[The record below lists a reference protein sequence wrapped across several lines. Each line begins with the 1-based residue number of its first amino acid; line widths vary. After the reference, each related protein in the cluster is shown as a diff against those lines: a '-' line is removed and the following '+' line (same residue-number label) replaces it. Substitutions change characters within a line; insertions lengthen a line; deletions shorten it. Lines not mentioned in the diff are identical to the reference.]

1 MGKGKS
7 RRKRRDPVT
16 ESTGDEK
23 EIERQTQEK
32 AELLPPARRPPTAVG
47 AETPPP
53 PPREPP
59 RPGRSPL
66 PERHRPSRVPE
77 RERFLLSRFIHAVQL
92 AVGAMLDLADAA
104 ADIITKQIEGRA

>member
-7 RRKRRDPVT
+7 PRKRRDPVT

-23 EIERQTQEK
+23 EIERQTEEK
-32 AELLPPARRPPTAVG
+32 AQLVPPARRPPTAVG

-59 RPGRSPL
+59 RPDRSPL
-66 PERHRPSRVPE
+66 PERHRPRRVPE
-77 RERFLLSRFIHAVQL
+77 REGLLLSNLVHAVQR

-104 ADIITKQIEGRA
+104 ADIITKQIKGRA

>member
-1 MGKGKS
+1 MGKGKNP
-7 RRKRRDPVT
+7 RKRRNPVT
-16 ESTGDEK
+16 ESTADEK
-23 EIERQTQEK
+23 EIERQTEEK
-32 AELLPPARRPPTAVG
+32 ARLVPPARRPPTAVG

-59 RPGRSPL
+59 RPVRSPL

-77 RERFLLSRFIHAVQL
+77 REGLVLSNLLHAVQL